1 MTEGEVEGEKE
12 NKGSQG
18 TPALRNTKNET
29 PLFPFLSHR
38 KREPKQGVIGLVL
51 VNAEGRIVRETGDVR
66 ARDEKS
72 KEEKSKAFFF
82 LLLSFNPCFINPFFI
97 FNNTLS
103 KKSAR
108 RLRPRGPGWDR
119 PGLPWEGHGPRRRP
133 DGESIRSEGEQRTR
147 RRKKNAHFLKKK
159 KHLDGGKKILGR
171 PRAPSLPLLGDGDRP
186 RPRL

>member
-51 VNAEGRIVRETGDVR
+51 VNADGGIVRETGDVR

-72 KEEKSKAFFF
+72 KEEKS
-82 LLLSFNPCFINPFFI
+82 
-97 FNNTLS
+97 
-103 KKSAR
+103 
-108 RLRPRGPGWDR
+108 
-119 PGLPWEGHGPRRRP
+119 RRP
-133 DGESIRSEGEQRTR
+133 FVFDFSVTTLVLLTLFSFSTIPYQTNQHDACARAGQAGIALAS
-147 RRKKNAHFLKKK
+147 
-159 KHLDGGKKILGR
+159 LGR
-171 PRAPSLPLLGDGDRP
+171 AMVRDVDPTVSPFEVKENKERDDEKKTLTF
-186 RPRL
+186 

>member
-29 PLFPFLSHR
+29 PLCPFLSHR

-82 LLLSFNPCFINPFFI
+82 DSSVSTLVSLTLFSFSTIPYQKNQHDAC
-97 FNNTLS
+97 
-103 KKSAR
+103 AR
-108 RLRPRGPGWDR
+108 AGQAGIALA
-119 PGLPWEGHGPRRRP
+119 
-133 DGESIRSEGEQRTR
+133 S
-147 RRKKNAHFLKKK
+147 
-159 KHLDGGKKILGR
+159 LGR
-171 PRAPSLPLLGDGDRP
+171 AMVRDVDPTVSPFEVKENKERDDEKKTLTF
-186 RPRL
+186 